1 MCVEGWG
8 WGWRGLSR
16 TACSGERHKAFFYGL
31 CLLMSCFLTVTL
43 VGREGRRRVMWRAL
57 RAFLYGVC
65 HVAGIVYSD
74 SCSFVYGFV
83 LYCEMEMVLWQ
94 SFIYLQDA

>member
-1 MCVEGWG
+1 
-8 WGWRGLSR
+8 
-16 TACSGERHKAFFYGL
+16 
-31 CLLMSCFLTVTL
+31 
-43 VGREGRRRVMWRAL
+43 MWRAL

-94 SFIYLQDA
+94 SFIYLQDAKDGLETVEGGNQQ